1 MVASGIQKSNARVA
15 PTSSAVLVMAEMA
28 QGRLSAAASQP
39 GDMIVL
45 KLKNDLKA
53 NGEVLLRKG
62 SNINGLLRTAKSS
75 EVPDRFQ
82 SIIEIEWK
90 APVPQGKAAR
100 KLSIALEFLAEANAP
115 VATTRILRTID
126 PSKMAPASLDTS
138 GRPNAAVLSMPFVV
152 AVDRQTSST
161 IESRLKSPSTGPIY
175 RIGRGRLTA
184 SGSQQT
190 LEIFSHLN
198 NDTVIT
204 SANKN
209 FEIPSGVQMRLLVGV
224 NRN

>member
-1 MVASGIQKSNARVA
+1 MVTAGVQKPDARVA
-15 PTSSAVLVMAEMA
+15 PSSSAVLVMAEMA

-45 KLKNDLKA
+45 KLKNDLKS
-53 NGEVLLRKG
+53 NGEVLLKKG

-75 EVPDRFQ
+75 EVPGRFQ
-82 SIIEIEWK
+82 SIIEIEWM
-90 APVPQGKAAR
+90 APVLQGKTAR
-100 KLSIALEFLAEANAP
+100 NLSIALEFLTDATAP
-115 VATTRILRTID
+115 VATTRIQRTID
-126 PSKMAPASLDTS
+126 PSAMTPASLAT
-138 GRPNAAVLSMPFVV
+138 GGGPNAAVLSMPFVV
-152 AVDRQTSST
+152 AVDGQTSSA
-161 IESRLKSPSTGPIY
+161 IESGLENPSAGPMY

-190 LEIFSHLN
+190 LEIFSHLK

-204 SANKN
+204 SASKN